1 MIGYYLLT
9 IHTHTLAPA
18 HELAFIDTV
27 YDASLAPTR
36 NAEMKYGKEF
46 QAILNDSAF
55 PEDWK
60 SSAIEYG
67 QVRHITAKGM
77 EGADGV
83 AQETDQEC
91 GS

>member
-1 MIGYYLLT
+1 
-9 IHTHTLAPA
+9 
-18 HELAFIDTV
+18 
-27 YDASLAPTR
+27 
-36 NAEMKYGKEF
+36 MKYGKEF